1 MDYKEVIPV
10 VKQLTGIEDLAT
22 AVRFYEGH
30 KDLVH
35 DVVEFFKRLFVHT
48 KTPAVA
54 APPVPVLLAPPPPPA
69 ISPINVTLAGDD
81 VTLIVGKLSFVELA
95 PRNSSDGQRG
105 EFEALPRF
113 KEIQQGANIDDG
125 SWLHCNLTPYMP
137 DGSELA
143 PGDPRWAMANK
154 WAPNG
159 AEIWLYYEWNGK
171 STLDGHHSEFVEPGS
186 VADDHGCTPTYKI
199 TAAGQFRFGFQYKRR
214 DGIMLDTGLIGLGNE
229 RGGRPFNIA

>member
-1 MDYKEVIPV
+1 MDYKVAIPV

-22 AVRFYEGH
+22 AVRFYEEH
-30 KDLVH
+30 KDLIH
-35 DVVEFFKRLFVHT
+35 SVVNFFKGLFGHHQA
-48 KTPAVA
+48 PAVI
-54 APPVPVLLAPPPPPA
+54 APPAPVVLATPWPPVVPPA
-69 ISPINVTLAGDD
+69 TLPGGDI
-81 VTLIVGKLSFVELA
+81 TLIVGKLSFVELA
-95 PRNSSDGQRG
+95 LRNSSDGQRG

-113 KEIQQGANIDDG
+113 KEIQAGANIDDG

-143 PGDPRWAMANK
+143 PGDIRWGSVNN

-159 AEIWLYYEWNGK
+159 AAIWLYYEWDGQ

-199 TAAGQFRFGFQYKRR
+199 TGKGKFRFGFQYTRH
-214 DGIMLDTGLIGLGNE
+214 DGKVLDTGLIGQGNV
-229 RGGRPFNIA
+229 RDGAPFNIA